1 MDLPLNRQAWTQLA
15 AVVDGAAVPGAET
28 LEQACWTSHLA
39 GDPFLELG
47 SDAVPWLRRAVRE
60 YVAARIRINL
70 VLYAL
75 DQAGQPWTGKLG
87 HPADGSTA
95 SPAEEL
101 RHFLLHVE
109 THRPSLQAAVAAVNG
124 GNGSAL
130 ALARR
135 IADQEPRLLA
145 ADSGPPQNLYYFLR
159 FALGQLQARE
169 AGMKSYDQAYLW
181 PSRTDRTRRHGPS
194 TRAPDAP
201 PPGPLLLP
209 LGGRSVHRVEDLRR
223 YLAAYGIRA
232 PAGSLQGGAAA
243 RHLERLGLV
252 VDSPD
257 AGGGRLLVDPFPV

>member
-1 MDLPLNRQAWTQLA
+1 MDLPLEQKARTPPA

-60 YVAARIRINL
+60 YVAARIGINL

-101 RHFLLHVE
+101 RQFLLHVE

-135 IADQEPRLLA
+135 IADQEPGSPLPTRGRPKTCTTSYA
-145 ADSGPPQNLYYFLR
+145 SHWANCR
-159 FALGQLQARE
+159 RARR
-169 AGMKSYDQAYLW
+169 G
-181 PSRTDRTRRHGPS
+181 
-194 TRAPDAP
+194 
-201 PPGPLLLP
+201 
-209 LGGRSVHRVEDLRR
+209 
-223 YLAAYGIRA
+223 
-232 PAGSLQGGAAA
+232 
-243 RHLERLGLV
+243 
-252 VDSPD
+252 
-257 AGGGRLLVDPFPV
+257 